1 MPRSCPRCGRADTVR
16 PIRYG
21 YPSEAM
27 EAAAARGEVILG
39 GCRPSDATH
48 GCEACGEVFVV
59 APDADDNAP
68 RS

>member
-1 MPRSCPRCGRADTVR
+1 VR